1 MLAEDRTGTNKDDI
15 ASVKAANIAMETKLE
30 TLTRKVEEL
39 ENHSRR
45 NSIRLV
51 GLLEGKEGKDMCRF
65 LTKWIP
71 EVLGIH
77 SFPEPTV
84 IERAHR
90 VRRFHD
96 ADSTVNPVSPR
107 EVIIK
112 FLNFADKVRVLRIAR
127 QKGSILYEGKRVMF
141 FADFSVELRKQWRL
155 FDPVKKQLL
164 TRHIPDLFSNILAG

>member
-30 TLTRKVEEL
+30 TLTCKVEEL

-51 GLLEGKEGKDMCRF
+51 GL
-65 LTKWIP
+65 
-71 EVLGIH
+71 LGIH

-96 ADSTVNPVSPR
+96 ADSTVNPVRPR

-141 FADFSVELRKQWRL
+141 FADFSVELRRQRRL
-155 FDPVKKQLL
+155 FDPVKKTAVNLSHPGSL
-164 TRHIPDLFSNILAG
+164 